1 MYRIGEFSRL
11 SKVTVKALRY
21 YDEMGLLKPARVD
34 GLTGYRLYTT
44 AQLVPLQRIVAL
56 RQAGLSI
63 EEITGVLAGQDA
75 TEVLR
80 VRREALRWELAEAVG
95 RLSRLE
101 SILKQEDYF
110 MKYQAVVRELPGC
123 TVFCREGM
131 IPSYAEIG
139 AFVVQAGEECR
150 AANPGLK
157 CAEPDYC
164 FVTYVDPEYKERDVG
179 LCYAQAVT
187 ARGVE
192 TETIKFRDLAPVQ
205 AVCVYH
211 KGPYEGLGEAYAYL
225 MGWIEDNGYVCVER
239 PRERYI
245 DGCWNRENPE
255 DWLTEIQFP
264 IEKKA

>member
-1 MYRIGEFSRL
+1 MYRIGEFSRM

-21 YDEMGLLKPARVD
+21 YDEMGLLKPEQVD
-34 GLTGYRLYTT
+34 GVTGYRMYTT

-63 EEITGVLAGQDA
+63 EVIRDVLSGQDVA
-75 TEVLR
+75 EVFRL
-80 VRREALRWELAEAVG
+80 RRETLRWELAEALG

-123 TVFCREGM
+123 TVFYKEGM
-131 IPSYAEIG
+131 VPSYAGIG
-139 AFVVQAGEECR
+139 AFVVQAGEECA
-150 AANPGLK
+150 AANPNLK
-157 CAEPDYC
+157 CAEPDYS
-164 FVTYVDPEYKERDVG
+164 FITYVDPEYKEKDVG

-192 TETIKFRDLAPVQ
+192 TDTIKFKDLQPVQ

-211 KGPYEGLGEAYAYL
+211 KGPYDSLGEAYAYL
-225 MGWIEDNGYVCVER
+225 MSWIEDNGYVVAER

-245 DGCWNRENPE
+245 DGCWNKENPE

-264 IEKKA
+264 IERKA